1 MAERKPW
8 FLVMTQQDANR
19 SGSPPLRA
27 GAASRGKVVV
37 RPVAREGWLVVIAFA
52 ATLTAAP
59 LLIWLG
65 LFATGRLSLAAA
77 VAWTVIAAIAIVGG
91 FVLLVQSRMATLPPA

>member
-8 FLVMTQQDANR
+8 FLVMAEQDANR
-19 SGSPPLRA
+19 SGSHRA
-27 GAASRGKVVV
+27 GAPSRGKVVV
-37 RPVAREGWLVVIAFA
+37 RPVAREGWLVTVAFA
-52 ATLTAAP
+52 AMLTAAP

-77 VAWTVIAAIAIVGG
+77 VAWTVVAAVVIVGG
-91 FVLLVQSRMATLPPA
+91 FVLLVQSRMATLPPS